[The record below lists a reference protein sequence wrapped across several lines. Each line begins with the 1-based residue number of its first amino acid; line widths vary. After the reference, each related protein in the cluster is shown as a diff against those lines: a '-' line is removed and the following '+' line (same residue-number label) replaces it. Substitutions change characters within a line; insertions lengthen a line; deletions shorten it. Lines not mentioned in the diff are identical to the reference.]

1 MTAKKKE
8 KETKNKATAVEKKEE
23 MTSSQ
28 LTTAE
33 ELKSFL
39 NGIRDKM
46 SEGSAA
52 PIYAMTAMN
61 YIMNE
66 TSIYKLLTEE
76 NKEIARDI
84 WLRLKHAGIQLKNPP
99 LLFGTEGLADG
110 PGMAG

>member
-8 KETKNKATAVEKKEE
+8 KETKNKATTVEKKEE
-23 MTSSQ
+23 MTTSQ
-28 LTTAE
+28 LTTAD
-33 ELKSFL
+33 ELKNFL

-66 TSIYKLLTEE
+66 PAIYKLLTEE

-99 LLFGTEGLADG
+99 LLFGTEALADG